1 MTGGHCITIAGG
13 KGGCG
18 KTTTVINTAYAL
30 SERGYDVVMVD
41 ADLAM
46 PNLHTLLGRHHDA
59 TIHDVLADAEP
70 LEAAIDTSGDVASVY
85 GDDSLDR
92 YTDADP
98 AGLKTVCQRLRTAF
112 DVIVMDTSAGVGHET
127 MVTCGLADDVVLV
140 TTAKDHEVE
149 DATRTKAMAEH
160 VDGRIP
166 GVVVTRVDERTGQEI
181 ADTLAT
187 DLLAAVP
194 DDPSV
199 VGTEPVVTEA
209 PESTVANAYGR
220 VAEQLR
226 KLVDE

>member
-1 MTGGHCITIAGG
+1 MTGGYCITVAGG

-30 SERGYDVVMVD
+30 SERGYDVVMLD

-46 PNLHTLLGRHHDA
+46 PNLHTLLGTSHDA

-70 LEAAIDTSGDVASVY
+70 LEDAIDTSGEVAAVY

-98 AGLKTVCQRLRTAF
+98 AGLKTVCNRLRTAF
-112 DVIVMDTSAGVGHET
+112 DIIVVDTSAGVGHET

-140 TTAKDHEVE
+140 TTAKDHGVA

-160 VDGRIP
+160 VDSRVP
-166 GVVVTRVDERTGQEI
+166 GVIITRVDKSTGQGI
-181 ADTLAT
+181 AATLET

-194 DDPSV
+194 DDSSV

-209 PESTVANAYGR
+209 PESTVAIAYGR
-220 VAEQLR
+220 VAERLS
-226 KLVDE
+226 KLVGE